1 MSRPARTPILVLS
14 TVVALLVTLF
24 ATAASAGAAG
34 PVPIVSPSV
43 DQGEQVPAALE
54 GKLGEM
60 PSAGALGLNA
70 AARSGADR
78 KGLGLPSYKGLL
90 GSDWKSIVARA
101 DRGFAAKLDASEQEI
116 EAGGGLGRAGSAADS
131 FDRRFKIGDQV
142 KGKGG
147 KQTRKLK
154 VAAELDGGC
163 PHPGE
168 IEGYGWNG
176 TARATYEVTTTERVG
191 RWDVVTAVVFDGNFG
206 TRPDMLDSAVAD
218 DFSSA
223 DYGRIE
229 ITRNQVA
236 VDRKT
241 GKRHRIGE
249 TERYS
254 SSLDPFYKPEGDF
267 LRFIADQEDGAPAP
281 ERPLR
286 APVWEDAATWFMTIP
301 YDALRSRVLEA
312 EKLAQTPN
320 RCVKLDLPA
329 DLPTHL
335 APGQRVDLR
344 GIPKLVEGNV
354 TPFYILK
361 ETSRLPA
368 SWINFQGQQ
377 SAPLGQI
384 HQMWNEKNNWY
395 SFTAPDKIWPES
407 KPIGLN
413 LGIVSAAG
421 VANVDAKFLP
431 ENPTVHYEVLDASIS
446 TDTDASKPSPVCGEV
461 GGQKQVDTTFTPTGF
476 SPDDV
481 LTVDERGDIEG
492 QVEGAVDLTYHD
504 HHLYGCKVGAD
515 AGPCDE
521 MMDPLTK
528 DSSVWVGFSNAA
540 DPANVR
546 LTWAFEDPEVGYVDA
561 GDGECNSHVWG
572 YFDPDVNHTTVPR
585 SQLQGT
591 GPITLTLAGSGHISQ
606 SGIEAVSIDHT
617 WEYKITIQ
625 RVAENGDPLG
635 G

>member
-1 MSRPARTPILVLS
+1 M
-14 TVVALLVTLF
+14 
-24 ATAASAGAAG
+24 
-34 PVPIVSPSV
+34 
-43 DQGEQVPAALE
+43 
-54 GKLGEM
+54 
-60 PSAGALGLNA
+60 LN
-70 AARSGADR
+70 
-78 KGLGLPSYKGLL
+78 
-90 GSDWKSIVARA
+90 
-101 DRGFAAKLDASEQEI
+101 
-116 EAGGGLGRAGSAADS
+116 
-131 FDRRFKIGDQV
+131 
-142 KGKGG
+142 
-147 KQTRKLK
+147 
-154 VAAELDGGC
+154 
-163 PHPGE
+163 
-168 IEGYGWNG
+168 
-176 TARATYEVTTTERVG
+176 
-191 RWDVVTAVVFDGNFG
+191 
-206 TRPDMLDSAVAD
+206 SAVAD

-241 GKRHRIGE
+241 GKRHTIGE

-267 LRFIADQEDGAPAP
+267 LRFIADQDDGAPAP

-286 APVWEDAATWFMTIP
+286 APVWEDVATWFMTIP

-335 APGQRVDLR
+335 APGERVDLR

-361 ETSRLPA
+361 EASRLPA

-377 SAPLGQI
+377 SEPLGQI
-384 HQMWNEKNNWY
+384 HQLWNDKDWY
-395 SFTAPDKIWPES
+395 SFTAPAKAWPES
-407 KPIGLN
+407 KPVGLK

-421 VANVDAKFLP
+421 IGSVDATFLP
-431 ENPTVHYEVLDASIS
+431 ESPTVHYEVLDASIS
-446 TDTDASKPSPVCGEV
+446 TDTDASREHPACGEV
-461 GGQKQVDTTFTPTGF
+461 GGQKQVDTTFSPTGF

-481 LTVDERGDIEG
+481 LTVDEHGDIEG
-492 QVEGAVDLTYHD
+492 QVEGAVDLTYHG
-504 HHLYGCKVGAD
+504 HHLFGCKVGPDGAV
-515 AGPCDE
+515 PCDE
-521 MMDPLTK
+521 MMANRTK

-540 DPANVR
+540 DPADVR
-546 LTWAFEDPEVGYVDA
+546 LTWAFEDPEVGYIDA
-561 GDGECNSHVWG
+561 GDDECNSHVWG
-572 YFDPDVNHTTVPR
+572 HFDPPVNHSTVPR

-591 GPITLTLAGSGHISQ
+591 GPITLTLAGSGHISEH
-606 SGIEAVSIDHT
+606 SGFWPASIDHT
-617 WEYKITIQ
+617 WEYEITIQ

>member
-1 MSRPARTPILVLS
+1 MSRPSKLS
-14 TVVALLVTLF
+14 LLALIALIVSL
-24 ATAASAGAAG
+24 AAASAASAAAG
-34 PVPIVSPSV
+34 PAPIVSDSV
-43 DQGEQVPAALE
+43 DPGDQVPAALE
-54 GKLGEM
+54 GRLGEM
-60 PSAGALGLNA
+60 PSDGAAGLNA
-70 AARSGADR
+70 AAKSGGDR

-90 GSDWKSIVARA
+90 GGDWKQIVAKA
-101 DRGFAAKLDASEQEI
+101 DRSFATRLDASESMI
-116 EAGGGLGRAGSAADS
+116 ESGAGRERAGSAADT
-131 FDRRFKIGDQV
+131 FDRKFKIGDQV

-163 PHPGE
+163 PRPGE
-168 IEGYGWNG
+168 IEGYGWTG

-191 RWDVVTAVVFDGNFG
+191 RYVVVTAVILDANFG
-206 TRPDMLDSAVAD
+206 TRPDMLDSAQAE
-218 DFSSA
+218 DFSTA

-229 ITRNQVA
+229 MTRSQVA

-241 GKRHRIGE
+241 GKRHKVGE
-249 TERYS
+249 TERFS
-254 SSLDPFYKPEGDF
+254 SSIDPFYKPEGDF

-286 APVWEDAATWFMTIP
+286 APIWNDVATWFLTIP

-320 RCVKLDLPA
+320 RCVKLDLPG
-329 DLPTHL
+329 DVPTHL
-335 APGQRVDLR
+335 APGQKVELR

-361 ETSRLPA
+361 EASRLPA
-368 SWINFQGQQ
+368 NWINMQGQQ
-377 SAPLGQI
+377 AAPLGEM
-384 HQMWNEKNNWY
+384 HQMWNGKPWY
-395 SFTAPDKIWPES
+395 SFTAPAQAWPAS
-407 KPIGLN
+407 KPVGLE
-413 LGIVSAAG
+413 LQIVSAAG
-421 VANVDAKFLP
+421 IGSRDVTFLP
-431 ENPTVHYEVLDASIS
+431 EDPTVHYEILDASIS

-476 SPDDV
+476 SPDDM
-481 LTVDERGDIEG
+481 LTVDEFGDIEG

-521 MMDPLTK
+521 MMDNRTK
-528 DSSVWVGFSNAA
+528 DSSVWVGFGDAA
-540 DPANVR
+540 DPSKVR

-561 GDGECNSHVWG
+561 GDDECNSHVWG
-572 YFDPDVNHTTVPR
+572 YFNPDVNHTTVSR

-606 SGIEAVSIDHT
+606 SGIESVSIDHT
-617 WEYKITIQ
+617 WEYEITIQ
-625 RVAENGDPLG
+625 RVDENGNPLS
-635 G
+635 